1 MDRFNG
7 LIRRLHPVRALCATV
22 LVPFL
27 AACENP
33 EAPAM
38 CGAIP
43 EQTLTVGETATVNAC
58 FEDANGDLLTFSASS
73 SDLGVAT
80 VSIAGSMVT
89 VTGVSPGTGV
99 VTITAT
105 DVTDL
110 TGQQAFRVMVPN
122 RAPLA
127 VGEIESRELRAGE
140 SGSVNVSS
148 YFSEPDGQ
156 TLTYAMSVSDESV
169 LAISAAGA
177 AVTFEAR
184 AKGFATV
191 TATATDPGGLTAVQS
206 FVVTVPNR
214 TPGAVGSMEPQ
225 TVEVDGAAGI
235 DVSGYFADPDGDDL
249 VYTATS
255 SDPAVAA
262 VSISGGDLTVTALAK
277 GEVTVT
283 FTAT

>member
-1 MDRFNG
+1 
-7 LIRRLHPVRALCATV
+7 
-22 LVPFL
+22 
-27 AACENP
+27 
-33 EAPAM
+33 M